1 MAEFRLTTLWCI
13 EAPLQPV
20 WDAIHDSMTWPKWW
34 KSVEAVRELQ
44 AGGTDGLGAV
54 HRYTWKGA
62 LPYRVII
69 DVRVT
74 RVTPLVALEGEASGA
89 LEGVGRWHFAADGN
103 RTMVR
108 YDWQVRTASAWMS
121 AVAFAPLARLVFR
134 WNHDSIMREGGRALA
149 HLLEA
154 RLVDCRAERDARR
167 GTRRSTKP
175 R

>member
-1 MAEFRLTTLWCI
+1 MAEFRLTTSLCI

-20 WDAIHDSMTWPKWW
+20 WDAIHDSMNWPRWW
-34 KSVEAVRELQ
+34 KNVEAVRELQ
-44 AGGTDGLGAV
+44 AGETDGLGAV
-54 HRYTWKGA
+54 HRYTWKGV

-89 LEGVGRWHFAADGN
+89 LEGVGRWHFAADGS
-103 RTMVR
+103 RTTVR
-108 YDWQVRTASAWMS
+108 YDWHVRTASAWMS

-134 WNHDSIMREGGRALA
+134 WNHDSIMREGGLALA
-149 HLLEA
+149 RLLEA
-154 RLVDCRAERDARR
+154 RLVDCSAERSAE
-167 GTRRSTKP
+167 RSTKP

>member
-1 MAEFRLTTLWCI
+1 MAEFRLTTSWCI

-20 WDAIHDSMTWPKWW
+20 WDAIHDSTNWPRWW
-34 KSVEAVRELQ
+34 KNVEAVRELQ
-44 AGGTDGLGAV
+44 AGETDGLGAV
-54 HRYTWKGA
+54 HRYTWKGV

-89 LEGVGRWHFAADGN
+89 LEGVGRWHFAADGS
-103 RTMVR
+103 RTTVR
-108 YDWQVRTASAWMS
+108 YDWHVRTASAWMS

-134 WNHDSIMREGGRALA
+134 WNHDSIMREGGLALA
-149 HLLEA
+149 RLLEA
-154 RLVDCRAERDARR
+154 RLVDCSAE
-167 GTRRSTKP
+167 RSTKRSTEP